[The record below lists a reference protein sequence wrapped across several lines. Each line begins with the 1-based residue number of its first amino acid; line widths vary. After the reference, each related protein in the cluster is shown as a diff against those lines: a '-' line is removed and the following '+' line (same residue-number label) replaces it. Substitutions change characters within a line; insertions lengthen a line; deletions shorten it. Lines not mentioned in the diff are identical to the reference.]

1 MFKGSQ
7 FFILGRVA
15 LKLCLLSE
23 LVWLACGFLHGVG
36 DHGNA
41 GNRCGHG
48 SHTNKSLSVGLSPFQ
63 SSLCMWGVWG
73 EGAVLT
79 SDRSSSR
86 VPSRVIPFHFLWDL
100 IPFASRMCYNACYLE
115 QLIVW
120 FLENTGWISQI
131 HHFCNCPSTNETP
144 LLPTQYN
151 VSRCFSL
158 QLVTLKCYHQRHT
171 SNKNKCAF
179 IYLIL
184 LLY

>member
-1 MFKGSQ
+1 MLGIGVDMDPTLTRASVLGCLHSKAVCACEGCGVRANEWP
-7 FFILGRVA
+7 FILTSSFS
-15 LKLCLLSE
+15 CNT
-23 LVWLACGFLHGVG
+23 FPF
-36 DHGNA
+36 
-41 GNRCGHG
+41 
-48 SHTNKSLSVGLSPFQ
+48 SVGFN
-63 SSLCMWGVWG
+63 SLC
-73 EGAVLT
+73 
-79 SDRSSSR
+79 
-86 VPSRVIPFHFLWDL
+86 
-100 IPFASRMCYNACYLE
+100 SRMCYNACYLE